1 MIREN
6 DLLPWIMGGLSLAT
20 IAVAVTVSSTVGTA
34 PKKLPT
40 PVQAAAFAPTPTPAP
55 AAAPVSASAPALASA
70 PEPVPV
76 PATAPPP
83 DPSLALDPVQPA
95 GAPMTSANQIWECTT
110 NGQRTFSDKP
120 CGGHATLREM
130 NPLNV
135 MNVAPRSP
143 PTFPYPPDS
152 SNAPDYYYPD
162 GPDGQ
167 DAVSS
172 SYPVVVG
179 YPYVVRR
186 RPEHLQRPYHPQSVP
201 VPRGVSAPRRN

>member
-20 IAVAVTVSSTVGTA
+20 IAVAVTVSS
-34 PKKLPT
+34 KLPT
-40 PVQAAAFAPTPTPAP
+40 PVQAAVSVPIQAAAP
-55 AAAPVSASAPALASA
+55 AAAPIAASAPAPA
-70 PEPVPV
+70 PVPVPVPV

-95 GAPMTSANQIWECTT
+95 GAPMASANQIWECTT

-135 MNVAPRSP
+135 MNPAPRSP
-143 PTFPYPPDS
+143 PAWPYQPDS

-167 DAVSS
+167 DVVNS

-179 YPYVVRR
+179 YPYTARR
-186 RPEHLQRPYHPQSVP
+186 RPEHIQRPYHSRPIA
-201 VPRGVSAPRRN
+201 APRRN

>member
-6 DLLPWIMGGLSLAT
+6 DLLPWVMGGLSLAT
-20 IAVAVTVSSTVGTA
+20 IAVAVTLSSTIGTG

-40 PVQAAAFAPTPTPAP
+40 PVQAAVSAPAQAPAPPVAPISVSAPTP
-55 AAAPVSASAPALASA
+55 
-70 PEPVPV
+70 VPV
-76 PATAPPP
+76 AAMAPPP
-83 DPSLALDPVQPA
+83 DPSLALDPVQPT
-95 GAPMTSANQIWECTT
+95 GAPMAPANQIWECTT

-120 CGGHATLREM
+120 CSGNATLREM

-135 MNVAPRSP
+135 MNAAPRSP
-143 PTFPYPPDS
+143 PTFPYPQDS
-152 SNAPDYYYPD
+152 STAPDYNYPD

-186 RPEHLQRPYHPQSVP
+186 RPEHSQRPYRPQSVP

>member
-20 IAVAVTVSSTVGTA
+20 IAVAVTVSSSIGTG
-34 PKKLPT
+34 PRKLPV
-40 PVQAAAFAPTPTPAP
+40 PAQAAVSAPIQAPVPPAAAP
-55 AAAPVSASAPALASA
+55 AAAPILASAPAAA
-70 PEPVPV
+70 PV
-76 PATAPPP
+76 PATAPPA

-95 GAPMTSANQIWECTT
+95 GEPMAPANQIWECTT

-135 MNVAPRSP
+135 MNAAPRPQP
-143 PTFPYPPDS
+143 PWPYQPDS
-152 SNAPDYYYPD
+152 NNAPDYYYPD
-162 GPDGQ
+162 APDGQ

-179 YPYVVRR
+179 YPYAVHR
-186 RPEHLQRPYHPQSVP
+186 RPEHTQRPYHPRASA
-201 VPRGVSAPRRN
+201 APRRN

>member
-6 DLLPWIMGGLSLAT
+6 DMLPWIIGGLSLAT
-20 IAVAVTVSSTVGTA
+20 IAVAVTVSSTIGTA
-34 PKKLPT
+34 RKLPS
-40 PVQAAAFAPTPTPAP
+40 PVHATVSAPIPVPAP
-55 AAAPVSASAPALASA
+55 AAPLSASAPAPA
-70 PEPVPV
+70 PV

-95 GAPMTSANQIWECTT
+95 GAPMASANQIWECTT

-135 MNVAPRSP
+135 MNAAPRSP
-143 PTFPYPPDS
+143 PAWPYQPDS

-167 DAVSS
+167 DVVSS
-172 SYPVVVG
+172 AYPVVVG
-179 YPYVVRR
+179 YPYAVRR
-186 RPEHLQRPYHPQSVP
+186 RPEHPQRSYHP
-201 VPRGVSAPRRN
+201 RAIAAPRRN